1 MQDLCRYEE
10 PKPLYPHRS
19 GESDSW
25 YVVSCR
31 GDESYRERVRGVKPS
46 RSMALGGNKRRTV
59 QRVRQHIFKD
69 QTRSQRLPL
78 GLCNGRAETTVYRQL
93 L

>member
-1 MQDLCRYEE
+1 MH
-10 PKPLYPHRS
+10 PHRS
-19 GESDSW
+19 RESDSW

-46 RSMALGGNKRRTV
+46 RSMALGGNKRRAV

-78 GLCNGRAETTVYRQL
+78 GLCHGRAETTVYRQL
-93 L
+93 LRTRRNPS